1 MTWEAGSTDHQR
13 LRAGYAVLSIGM
25 MILLFAWTMAVL
37 RGPQGQGEMA
47 VRHEKLDPPSP
58 DQILPAIGM
67 AMILTGGCLLTVLVI
82 SVFAFI
88 RMRRRFRDHIFA
100 PPRKTTPMADIW
112 RMHKVPDIP
121 DDPVESDEA
130 EKP

>member
-25 MILLFAWTMAVL
+25 
-37 RGPQGQGEMA
+37 
-47 VRHEKLDPPSP
+47 
-58 DQILPAIGM
+58 
-67 AMILTGGCLLTVLVI
+67 AMILTGGCLLTVLII

-88 RMRRRFRDHIFA
+88 RMRRRFRDHLFA
-100 PPRKTTPMADIW
+100 PPRKKTHVADIW

-121 DDPVESDEA
+121 DESDEA
-130 EKP
+130 ENP